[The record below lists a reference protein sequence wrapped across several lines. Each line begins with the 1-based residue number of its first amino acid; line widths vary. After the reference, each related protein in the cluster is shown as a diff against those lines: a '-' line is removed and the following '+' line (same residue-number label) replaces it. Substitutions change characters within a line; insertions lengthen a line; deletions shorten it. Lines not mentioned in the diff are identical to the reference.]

1 MSEIKIY
8 SGSSQIRIME
18 IKSMLENE
26 NISYQEL
33 DKSDSSFTG
42 IQGDMEIYV
51 AANDADKARRLIE
64 STRE

>member
-51 AANDADKARRLIE
+51 AANDADKARHLIE